1 VANFASTRLWLLVP
15 LFVCASAARA
25 KGEPAPSGDK
35 APGIQVTVD
44 VSEAPELENWGAKSR
59 ALCLVW
65 HDRIRTVLGRS
76 NPPKHR
82 EIELVFKK
90 DMPGVADTS
99 GGVIRISASYVQQHP
114 DDFGMVVHELCH
126 VVQAYPPSRAGWLV
140 EGIADNVRYWHYEPG
155 AREFPID
162 RSKSSYK
169 QAYGTAARF
178 LAWLQAAKNVR
189 IIQELDS
196 SLATGQYRDE
206 LFHELAGADLDDLW
220 AEFVTSAAIKGKDR
234 SE

>member
-1 VANFASTRLWLLVP
+1 MRATLP
-15 LFVCASAARA
+15 LGGAMAIAICASSVFAE
-25 KGEPAPSGDK
+25 GEQTLLAGRT
-35 APGIQVTVD
+35 PGIKITVD
-44 VSEAPELENWGAKSR
+44 TSESPDLEKWAAEAR

-65 HDRIRTVLGRS
+65 HDRIRTALGRTE
-76 NPPKHR
+76 PLKHR
-82 EIELVFKK
+82 EIELIFKK
-90 DMPGVADTS
+90 DMPGVAATS
-99 GGVIRISASYVQQHP
+99 GGVIRISANYVQKHP

-155 AREFPID
+155 AKEFPID

-178 LAWLQAAKNVR
+178 LAWLQAAKNAR
-189 IIQELDS
+189 IIHKLDS
-196 SLATGQYRDE
+196 SLAAGRYRDE
-206 LFHELAGADLDDLW
+206 LFQELAGADLDDLW
-220 AEFVTSAAIKGKDR
+220 AEFVTSAAKKGKDR